1 MKKQQAQAT
10 SYRLSKKL
18 KAVVI
23 VLGIL
28 GAMITAGIVCYRLLA
43 PDVFETVY
51 VYSTVEGGGIDYVP
65 DQKLA
70 KTLMGFSV
78 FTVITAGLCY
88 KILWHF
94 WHVCTEIG
102 RDNSFSPENESSF
115 HKMAN
120 TAFFIAGLYIVR
132 LAIYGGRSVFYGN
145 EIYSTIILCGVMVV
159 LLVLFVLFGVIC
171 EALSR
176 LINNAYEIKAENDLT
191 I

>member
-10 SYRLSKKL
+10 SYRLSKNL

-28 GAMITAGIVCYRLLA
+28 GAMITVGIVCYRLLA
-43 PDVFETVY
+43 PDV
-51 VYSTVEGGGIDYVP
+51 YVP